1 MIIQKELI
9 SVVIP
14 VYNVELYLKKCI
26 NSVLQ
31 QTYKN
36 IEIIL
41 VNDGSTDNCKNLCDE
56 FKSLDSRV
64 KVFHKE
70 NGGLSDARNY
80 GIKHAS
86 GYYITFIDSDDYVKN
101 DFIEKLYNSITYNKC
116 DIAICSHE
124 DLYPNRVKKYN
135 LRGNCINEK
144 VMGKEEALKH
154 MLYKDGYDVSA
165 WAKLYKKSLFK
176 EILFP
181 KGRLFEDAATTYKL
195 ILLSEKIVYVNYI
208 GYEYV
213 IRKNS
218 ISNEGFNK
226 KKFDLILS
234 TNEMCDEID
243 KVFPKLKDATIRRRV
258 YANFSTLRFMKNIPS
273 KYNKEI
279 DNIVNTINKYRMN
292 VLLNKN
298 ASKRDKCAIL
308 SLVFGKKVFFY
319 MWDVY
324 SYISGRK

>member
-1 MIIQKELI
+1 MSIEKELI
-9 SVVIP
+9 SIVIP

-41 VNDGSTDNCKNLCDE
+41 VDDGSTDSCGMICDE
-56 FKSLDSRV
+56 FKSLDSRI
-64 KVFHKE
+64 KVFHKK

-80 GIKHAS
+80 GIERANGS
-86 GYYITFIDSDDYVKN
+86 YITFIDSDDYVKRK
-101 DFIEKLYNSITYNKC
+101 FIEKLYNSITKNNC
-116 DIAICSHE
+116 DIAICAHE
-124 DLYPNRVKKYN
+124 DIYSDRIKRYEFSENFLD
-135 LRGNCINEK
+135 EK

-165 WAKLYKKSLFK
+165 WAKLYKKSLFEK
-176 EILFP
+176 VLFP
-181 KGRLFEDAATTYKL
+181 KGRVFEDAATTYKL
-195 ILLSEKIVYVNYI
+195 IILSQKIVYVNYI

-213 IRKNS
+213 IRNNS
-218 ISNEGFNK
+218 ISNECFNE

-243 KVFPKLKDATIRRRV
+243 KLFPRLKDATIRRRV
-258 YANFSTLRFMKNIPS
+258 YANFSTLRFMKNVS
-273 KYNKEI
+273 KEYKKEI
-279 DNIVNTINKYRMN
+279 DEIVKTINKYKIN
-292 VLLNKN
+292 VLIDTNTP
-298 ASKRDKCAIL
+298 KRDKCAVL
-308 SLVFGKKVFFY
+308 SLMFGKKMFFC
-319 MWDVY
+319 MWNLY